1 MLEGSKSELKV
12 VPAFYVGEAARVSE
26 VVPAFYVGGA
36 ARVSEVVPAFYVGGQ
51 QE

>member
-1 MLEGSKSELKV
+1 M
-12 VPAFYVGEAARVSE
+12 SE